1 MVVSIRALTNRS
13 GRSSAVFLVDA
24 IIVGM
29 LLLSSSMM
37 QRIGDTSL
45 ARLPQLDSL
54 FLLSSVLFLALG
66 WLGGFYHA
74 PAARTL
80 TQDFLVIARTSLLVI
95 GCIAGLLAVSHLW
108 KDISALNA
116 GILIG
121 MLGTIGSVLL
131 GVRWW
136 RYSVQPQAYHSVPTY
151 PRRISTKPR
160 APTLAS
166 PTAPSV
172 SAAAPPDVSLR
183 AQIEGKRVLV
193 VGADTMYGRAL
204 SYAIAAHAPAA
215 LILQGQHERG
225 VAETYD
231 ALHVLLAPEQR
242 PLLRACTAD
251 LRMADRLD
259 VLIRSYQPDL
269 LIHAG
274 VPASAP
280 LLEHDPVD
288 LAASVV
294 LGTRH
299 LLHAAAAA
307 EVAQTIVVMP
317 LAAPNQQ
324 PVLAACQ
331 RVVALQVAHIC
342 PQTVVAPI
350 PATPSVAADA
360 PTGNWMQ
367 IAQHILQAALNR
379 SPALTLVTLASPA
392 LAPSDPLVLPSQ
404 TPEDVE
410 LLLDELAQVVHHGDP
425 ERVVQI
431 LQQCAPKQPRV
442 SVQV

>member
-24 IIVGM
+24 IVIGT
-29 LLLSSSMM
+29 LLLSSSIV
-37 QRIGDTSL
+37 QRIGDTAL
-45 ARLPQLDSL
+45 VRLTQWDSVI
-54 FLLSSVLFLALG
+54 LLSSVLVLALG

-74 PAARTL
+74 PAPRTL
-80 TQDFLVIARTSLLVI
+80 IQHCFEIARLSLVGI
-95 GCIAGLLAVSHLW
+95 GILACLLSVSHLW
-108 KDISALNA
+108 GGLSALNA
-116 GILIG
+116 GIP
-121 MLGTIGSVLL
+121 LGILFSIGSVLF
-131 GVRWW
+131 GWW
-136 RYSVQPQAYHSVPTY
+136 CYRVQPQVYHSVPTY
-151 PRRISTKPR
+151 PRRISTKSR
-160 APTLAS
+160 APTLAA
-166 PTAPSV
+166 PTAAPSV
-172 SAAAPPDVSLR
+172 SPAATPDVSLR

-193 VGADTMYGRAL
+193 VGADTLYGRAL
-204 SYAIAAHAPAA
+204 SYAIAAHAPAT
-215 LILQGQHERG
+215 LIVQGQHERG

-231 ALHVLLAPEQR
+231 ALHVLLAPEQL

-288 LAASVV
+288 LVASVV

-317 LAAPNQQ
+317 LAAPHQQ

-331 RVVALQVAHIC
+331 QVVALQVVHAC
-342 PQTVVAPI
+342 PQSLVAPTAGA
-350 PATPSVAADA
+350 PTAPTDA

-367 IAQHILQAALNR
+367 IAEHLLQTALNR
-379 SPALTLVTLASPA
+379 SLALTLVTLASSE
-392 LAPSDPLVLPSQ
+392 LAPSDAFVLPSQ

-410 LLLDELAQVVHHGDP
+410 LLLDELAQAVYHGDP

-431 LQQCAPKQPRV
+431 LEQCTLKRPRA

>member
-1 MVVSIRALTNRS
+1 VVVSIRALTNRS

-136 RYSVQPQAYHSVPTY
+136 RYGVQPQAYHSVPTY

-299 LLHAAAAA
+299 LLHAAA

-331 RVVALQVAHIC
+331 RFVALQVAHIC
-342 PQTVVAPI
+342 PQPLVAPTAAA
-350 PATPSVAADA
+350 PTLATDA
-360 PTGNWMQ
+360 PTGNWIQ

-392 LAPSDPLVLPSQ
+392 PASSDPLVLPSQ

>member
-1 MVVSIRALTNRS
+1 VVVSIRALTNRS

-24 IIVGM
+24 IVIGM

-45 ARLPQLDSL
+45 AQLPQLDSL

-66 WLGGFYHA
+66 WLGGFYHTL
-74 PAARTL
+74 AARTL
-80 TQDFLVIARTSLLVI
+80 TQDFLVLARTSLLVV
-95 GCIAGLLAVSHLW
+95 GGIAGLLSVSHLW
-108 KDISALNA
+108 EDISALNA

-121 MLGTIGSVLL
+121 MLGTIGSGLL

-136 RYSVQPQAYHSVPTY
+136 RCSVQPQAYHSVPTY
-151 PRRISTKPR
+151 PRQISTKPR
-160 APTLAS
+160 APTLAF

-299 LLHAAAAA
+299 LLHAAA

-331 RVVALQVAHIC
+331 RFVALQVAHIC
-342 PQTVVAPI
+342 PQPLVAPTAAA
-350 PATPSVAADA
+350 PTLATDA
-360 PTGNWMQ
+360 PTGNWIQ

-392 LAPSDPLVLPSQ
+392 PASSDPLVLPSQ

-442 SVQV
+442 SV